1 MTNDKKGIAITLLCY
16 IIWGVLPAYWN
27 LLTGVNSLFIL
38 CCRIIFAFV
47 FMIGVIIATGRL
59 KSFRD
64 TLKNKAAM
72 RLLLPASVIISFNWG
87 LYVWAVNNGHIL
99 DSSLGY
105 YINPLIAFLLA
116 VLLFREKYTKLQL
129 AAVALAFTGV
139 IISLIAFGSFPVIAV
154 CIALSFAAYGALKK
168 KVSVDPAVSIA
179 IESMLIAPFALAFS
193 LIFMKDSILTVSFTD
208 ALLLIGGGAL
218 TAIPLILYARAVNT
232 VSFIIVAFFQY
243 VSPSITMVYGLLT
256 GEKLS
261 ASRIISFSFIG
272 LGLVVFSIALI
283 RKQKQSEMEMKEV

>member
-1 MTNDKKGIAITLLCY
+1 
-16 IIWGVLPAYWN
+16 
-27 LLTGVNSLFIL
+27 
-38 CCRIIFAFV
+38 
-47 FMIGVIIATGRL
+47 MIGVIIATGRL

-72 RLLLPASVIISFNWG
+72 RLLLPASVFISFNWG

-208 ALLLIGGGAL
+208 SLLLIGGGAL